1 MEESTPLSRLV
12 KTTKLRWRIERDY
25 QSLKGEVGLDHYEGR
40 SWQGWN
46 HHVTLAT
53 MAYIFMLLLQL
64 EGDFPPSTLT
74 DY

>member
-1 MEESTPLSRLV
+1 M
-12 KTTKLRWRIERDY
+12 RWRIEMDY

-53 MAYIFMLLLQL
+53 MAYIFLLLLRL
-64 EGDFPPSTLT
+64 EDSFPPSTIT
-74 DY
+74 DH